1 MSPHTHQ
8 SDDDAGSLRERMNR
22 SLDGL
27 AVPGDLP
34 GAVLSAGRRA
44 RRRRRLAATGGTLG
58 VAALAVAVV
67 WPLAGGADDPTPV
80 GSPEGTTG
88 WATSPD
94 AGQDRRP
101 DATASDPGEPTPG
114 IPQYS
119 EPAPGEADGWW
130 NRPARQMF
138 AALEERL
145 PDGMTIEHAYPDL
158 ADEVGVLV
166 VRTDS
171 PAGQGTIELRL
182 SAPGERS
189 NDMRCSAYSWAW
201 SKAERDLY
209 NAECHELTD
218 PGGEVVGRVIST
230 DAREAG
236 GQLRDH
242 TVELR
247 TEDGGMVSGAVANVV
262 DGKWY
267 PNAPASAQL
276 PPLTER
282 QVEDLMRDPIWTSP
296 LS

>member
-8 SDDDAGSLRERMNR
+8 SDENAGSLRERMSR

-27 AVPGDLP
+27 SVPGDLP
-34 GAVLSAGRRA
+34 GAVLTAGRRA

-94 AGQDRRP
+94 PGQASVP
-101 DATASDPGEPTPG
+101 GATTSDPGVPTPG

-119 EPAPGEADGWW
+119 EPAPGEAHGWW
-130 NRPARQMF
+130 NRTARQMF
-138 AALEERL
+138 AVLEERL
-145 PDGMTIEHAYPDL
+145 PEDMTIEDAYPEF
-158 ADEVGVLV
+158 ADQVGVLV

-171 PAGQGTIELRL
+171 PVGRGTIELRL

-189 NDMRCSAYSWAW
+189 NDMRCEAYAWAW

-209 NAECHELTD
+209 NAECRELTD
-218 PGGEVVGRVIST
+218 AGGEVVGRVIST

-247 TEDGGMVSGAVANVV
+247 TEDGGIVSGSVANTV
-262 DGKWY
+262 DEKWY
-267 PNAPASAQL
+267 PNSPASAEL
-276 PPLTER
+276 PPLTVPQIEN
-282 QVEDLMRDPIWTSP
+282 LLRDPIWTTGES
-296 LS
+296 